1 MPSRRGRPG
10 CSPTC
15 PGGTRGSALRRTA
28 PVSPHRVRS
37 ATFSPPKL
45 DTRERSPLPPT
56 KLGPDPPCPPR
67 THTRIPPHLLSPQPR
82 AGGRQ
87 RTTASPAPRRSSRR
101 LSPGT
106 AARRGNKEPQP
117 GPAPRPPPAVL
128 TCCRAASSISASGGR
143 IRGGVPAI
151 RHMEA
156 RRGGGG
162 AAPGGPGARLEPG
175 AGRGVRRE
183 RREGR
188 APAAPGAALCPRLPE
203 PVPRRWLP
211 PAALAHGQR
220 CSGGR
225 ERRREAEDGGNS
237 APGQAAFLSAEPPPR
252 CRGWAGK
259 RRRRR
264 RMGEQKAAR

>member
-37 ATFSPPKL
+37 ATFSPTL
-45 DTRERSPLPPT
+45 DTREIPPLPSA
-56 KLGPDPPCPPR
+56 KLAPDSPIPPI
-67 THTRIPPHLLSPQPR
+67 HTRASLRTCSPPSSEQVAGSVSRAPPLLPPAFPGHRRPQ
-82 AGGRQ
+82 
-87 RTTASPAPRRSSRR
+87 
-101 LSPGT
+101 
-106 AARRGNKEPQP
+106 GNKEPQP
-117 GPAPRPPPAVL
+117 GPAPHPPPAVL
-128 TCCRAASSISASGGR
+128 TCCRAASSISASGGK

-203 PVPRRWLP
+203 PVPRR
-211 PAALAHGQR
+211 
-220 CSGGR
+220 
-225 ERRREAEDGGNS
+225 
-237 APGQAAFLSAEPPPR
+237 
-252 CRGWAGK
+252 
-259 RRRRR
+259 
-264 RMGEQKAAR
+264 